1 MKKCRFLLLLTMLL
15 VSIGSFAQTTVEFV
29 AGTEKGTGKNPEYD
43 WKGSAGDDE
52 VVIDGVKMHS
62 NNATFAANKYSVK
75 NIGLIKK
82 TLAFTAAQNNIESIV
97 FVEGDN
103 LGKLSADGFDASASK
118 WTGKAMEVSFTVS
131 GEVKFSKVIVTMESK
146 PATTLAFEQL
156 SVINYIEL
164 GKTSTAPAVTL
175 KSGDNVLT
183 GLALTYE
190 SSNTDVAT
198 VDGAGVLT
206 PKAVGTTTI
215 TAKFA
220 GNDEYEG
227 SEAQFTFN
235 VVDGKNI
242 FHETFDN
249 MSGQGGNDGNFG
261 LTASMIGNLS
271 GNLSKCD
278 NESWTTPSV
287 NSNGKADKCVRIEMS
302 SSITTPALSNLSG
315 DAFLMFRAAQNRD
328 AGTSISLSISGGG
341 QLEQTSVSLEKAF
354 NDYTILVRNATPQTK
369 ITFSCSAFGCFYLD
383 DVKIER
389 AIVLDEN
396 ADNNSQVLEDNQ
408 LEPVNVAFKRAL
420 SSDYWNTIC
429 LPFDVAAG
437 DVAEIF
443 GEGTVV
449 KAFKGWDAA
458 SSTLTFENAEAM
470 EAGIPY
476 LIKPGLTVS
485 AFMFE
490 DETVQNTEGTVSSN
504 GVTFQGTLNATV
516 LEASDVFIGTDGVLY
531 RPDTE
536 TAGSDRMLGFR
547 AYFKGI
553 DPAVNAKVNFDGTAT
568 SISQIATGAQAAGK
582 VYTIDGRY
590 AGTSTEGLAK
600 GLYIAGGKKVV
611 VK

>member
-1 MKKCRFLLLLTMLL
+1 MLL

-29 AGTEKGTGKNPEYD
+29 AGTDKGNNTKYD

-52 VVIDGVKMHS
+52 VVVDGVRMHS
-62 NNATFAANKYSVK
+62 NNATFAADKYSVK
-75 NIGLIKK
+75 NIGWTNK
-82 TLAFTAAQNNIESIV
+82 TLAFTSQKNIVSIEFKDGES
-97 FVEGDN
+97 
-103 LGKLSADGFDASASK
+103 LGKLEANGFDASAAK
-118 WTGKAMEVSFTVS
+118 WTGKATEVSFTVK
-131 GEVKFSKVIVTMESK
+131 GEAKFSQVIVTMESK
-146 PATTLAFEQL
+146 PATTLEFDQS

-164 GKTSTAPAVTL
+164 GKTSNAPAVTL
-175 KSGDNVLT
+175 KGGENVLT

-198 VDGAGVLT
+198 VDGATGMLT
-206 PKAVGTTTI
+206 PKAVGTATI

-249 MSGQGGNDGNFG
+249 MDGEGGNDGNFG
-261 LTASMIGNLS
+261 LTGSMFGNLS

-315 DAFLMFRAAQNRD
+315 DAFLMFRAAQNRGT
-328 AGTSISLSISGGG
+328 GTSISLSISGGG

-369 ITFSCSAFGCFYLD
+369 ITFSCSAGGCFYLD

-396 ADNNSQVLEDNQ
+396 ADNNDVLEDNQ

-420 SSDYWNTIC
+420 SSEYWNTIC
-429 LPFDVAAG
+429 LPFNVEEG

-458 SSTLTFENAEAM
+458 NSTLNFENAKAM

-490 DETVQNTEGTVSSN
+490 DETVHNTVGAVSSN

-516 LEASDVFIGTDGVLY
+516 LEANDVFIGTDGVLY

-568 SISQIATGAQAAGK
+568 SISQIATGAQTAGK

-590 AGTSTEGLAK
+590 VGTSTEGLAK